1 MAPKTAQKEF
11 PLTVEQKKQL
21 DSLIEKKNEAS
32 VDEWKALGNCFFGQ
46 NSYLSAIKCYTKA
59 LERQKAD
66 PPSSDVERKKYNAEV
81 AILLSNRSASYL
93 KSSMFSGPAMA
104 LKDAQEAIALNP
116 SWPKGF
122 LRVGDAQFNRK
133 HFDDAQAAYEMA
145 LKLDP
150 NCEAAKISLKAATKE
165 LFLAE
170 LDQKEKEEEKEAMK
184 EGYNKKIDKGK
195 DTEPQISLPTPEETF
210 VDPAKAR
217 QKQKEEE
224 TSKFIQAVGKEI
236 SVADNRTGMKPRT
249 VSLAAADRQAG
260 VDYKRQL
267 LGNFRKKVEGDET
280 LRSDLEQKRAA
291 TQLLGDGIDYRR
303 AEDYYNTYARSTDG
317 IGLGITSDAFKEHK
331 GTDKR
336 W

>member
-1 MAPKTAQKEF
+1 MAPKTVQKEF
-11 PLTVEQKKQL
+11 PLTVGQKKKL

-32 VDEWKALGNCFFGQ
+32 VEEWKALGNEFFGQ

-59 LERQKAD
+59 LERRRD
-66 PPSSDVERKKYNAEV
+66 ESSSSDEGRKKCNAEV

-104 LKDAQEAIALNP
+104 LKDAEEAVALNP

-133 HFDDAQAAYEMA
+133 HFDDAQSAYEMA

-150 NCEAAKISLKAATKE
+150 NCETAKISLQATKKE

-170 LDQKEKEEEKEAMK
+170 LDQKEKEEEKEGMK

-195 DTEPQISLPTPEETF
+195 DPVPQFSLPTSEETF
-210 VDPAKAR
+210 MDPAKAR

-224 TSKFIQAVGKEI
+224 TSKFIQALGKEI
-236 SVADNRTGMKPRT
+236 CIGENRTGMKPRT

-260 VDYKRQL
+260 TDYKRQL
-267 LGNFRKKVEGDET
+267 LGNFRKKVEEDET
-280 LRSDLEQKRAA
+280 LRKELEQKAEA
-291 TQLLGDGIDYRR
+291 THLLGDGTDYRR
-303 AEDYYNTYARSTDG
+303 AEDYYNLYARSTDG
-317 IGLGITSDAFKEHK
+317 IGLGITSDAFKDHT
-331 GTDKR
+331 GTAKH